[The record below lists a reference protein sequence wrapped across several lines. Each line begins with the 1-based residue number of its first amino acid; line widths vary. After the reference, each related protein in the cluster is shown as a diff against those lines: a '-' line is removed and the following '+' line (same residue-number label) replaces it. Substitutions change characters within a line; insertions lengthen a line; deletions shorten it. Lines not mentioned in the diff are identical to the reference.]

1 MQEAGWNLEFYKAIF
16 TNYWE
21 YGLFFAIY
29 LGGLVYLV
37 YRRDALMKRVFVTPF
52 LIFLF
57 TIFNPLVVEPL
68 LRTMT
73 DFRDRYS
80 RFFWM
85 LPAEILSA
93 YLLAC
98 LIERQR
104 SGREKTAAV
113 LLTVCLLF
121 LCGGSATKMEL
132 DDNIYK
138 IDNRVIEV
146 ADLIGNMQQNER
158 PVVFYDEELY
168 YWIRQ
173 YDPSLIAAVEAGE
186 MQLYRWITK
195 EDIDKEEQYESEGR
209 ALSMFVRGVEVE
221 PEIINGAIE
230 TRNADFFVRNMD
242 FYSDEYLKELDMEY
256 VNRVDGYE
264 VCIAVCTTEE
274 EKEVAYRC
282 KNFSGSRH
290 VAFISHS
297 AWERMGKARHKSK
310 EPAGDLLPDRTRQP
324 VGDIFCAGKM
334 GDRPGLLV
342 QEFARLWIVCQ
353 LVLTAP
359 IVVWGVKRR
368 LLWRQEWL
376 AWKKEWIGQAFA
388 VLLLAGAAFVCGG
401 SNPQDYTVEA
411 ALTMYATDALYAYDP
426 TTGKGA
432 DEMLPVQQEE
442 LGTAAKSPVEAYYA
456 VDSPDMCD
464 ESGKIYQDSAPG
476 FSMPFYYGVYHL
488 WAWELFRKNRVKRI
502 LFEVVLWF
510 LYAWAFVSDG
520 ALMVQVFTN
529 CWNGETLF
537 FAGLL
542 PFRGLGC
549 VKEKSW
555 PHDNVLCGLR
565 WRRGQLLY
573 RHGGFIITLLWAVSA
588 IAEWI
593 KGEWK
598 KDDRSI

>member
-37 YRRDALMKRVFVTPF
+37 YRRDALMKRVFVTSF

-146 ADLIGNMQQNER
+146 ADLIGEYAQNER

-256 VNRVDGYE
+256 VDRVDGYE
-264 VCIAVCTTEE
+264 L
-274 EKEVAYRC
+274 YRC
-282 KNFSGSRH
+282 
-290 VAFISHS
+290 V
-297 AWERMGKARHKSK
+297 
-310 EPAGDLLPDRTRQP
+310 
-324 VGDIFCAGKM
+324 
-334 GDRPGLLV
+334 
-342 QEFARLWIVCQ
+342 
-353 LVLTAP
+353 
-359 IVVWGVKRR
+359 
-368 LLWRQEWL
+368 
-376 AWKKEWIGQAFA
+376 
-388 VLLLAGAAFVCGG
+388 
-401 SNPQDYTVEA
+401 
-411 ALTMYATDALYAYDP
+411 
-426 TTGKGA
+426 
-432 DEMLPVQQEE
+432 
-442 LGTAAKSPVEAYYA
+442 
-456 VDSPDMCD
+456 
-464 ESGKIYQDSAPG
+464 
-476 FSMPFYYGVYHL
+476 
-488 WAWELFRKNRVKRI
+488 
-502 LFEVVLWF
+502 
-510 LYAWAFVSDG
+510 
-520 ALMVQVFTN
+520 
-529 CWNGETLF
+529 
-537 FAGLL
+537 
-542 PFRGLGC
+542 
-549 VKEKSW
+549 
-555 PHDNVLCGLR
+555 HD
-565 WRRGQLLY
+565 
-573 RHGGFIITLLWAVSA
+573 
-588 IAEWI
+588 
-593 KGEWK
+593 
-598 KDDRSI
+598 